1 MNENNLIGRI
11 LFLGN
16 YSFFLEIFFALI
28 ILLIHGKKRKYFP
41 LFLFIVLI
49 GGFPFYFLPEMNFLS
64 FDYSYLLIFLFVFLC
79 GLLLYKEKIFTL
91 FFSCMAAWGV
101 QHISWNLLGILYDL
115 LPNVSS
121 YSDSL
126 LRLIYFL
133 CFLSVYAFSLIL
145 FLKLNLKIS
154 YNKHDKFSFLL
165 SMIILISTIYL
176 SQSITTWSIPI
187 RIYTMLV
194 AFLSLIIM
202 IIYPYLSSLRIKEKE
217 LSDEKENL
225 ERMVSLQAKQQALSK
240 EATDLL
246 NMKFHDM
253 KHQLLLMRSMDENKR
268 DETTK
273 EIEKSIDLYTDIART
288 GNDALDIVIT
298 QKSLLCTSKDIR
310 FTYILSGECLFFMN
324 KSDLTSLFG
333 NILDNAIEAASKEE
347 GEYRIIKLKAYQQNA
362 MVLIQEEN
370 YAHQKVSFDKSGLP
384 VSTKGDPNYHGFGSK
399 SISYI
404 TEKYHGH
411 IHFTQ
416 QDDVF
421 SLSIMLPIQEK
432 APNVSE

>member
-16 YSFFLEIFFALI
+16 YSFFLEIFLASLV
-28 ILLIHGKKRKYFP
+28 LLINGKKRKFYP
-41 LFLFIVLI
+41 LFLFMALI
-49 GGFPFYFLPEMNFLS
+49 AGSPLYFLPRLTFLS

-79 GLLLYKEKIFTL
+79 SLFLYKEKIFTI
-91 FFSCMAAWGV
+91 FFSCMAAWGL
-101 QHISWNLLGILYDL
+101 QHIAWNLLGILYDL
-115 LPNVSS
+115 LPNVST
-121 YSDSL
+121 YSDFV
-126 LRLIYFL
+126 LRLIYVL
-133 CFLSVYAFSLIL
+133 CFLCIYAFAL
-145 FLKLNLKIS
+145 FLFFKLKLKIS
-154 YNKHDKFSFLL
+154 YNRHEKFSFVL
-165 SMIILISTIYL
+165 SLVILVSTIYL
-176 SQSITTWSIPI
+176 SQSITAWSISI
-187 RIYTMLV
+187 RIYTILV
-194 AFLSLIIM
+194 ALLSLIIM
-202 IIYPYLSSLRIKEKE
+202 IIYPYLSSLRLKEKE

-225 ERMVSLQAKQQALSK
+225 ERMVSLQAKQQAISK

-253 KHQLLLMRSMDENKR
+253 KHQLLLMKGMDEDMR

-333 NILDNAIEAASKEE
+333 NILDNAIEAAEKEE
-347 GEYRIIKLKAYQQNA
+347 GEYRIIKLKAFQQNS
-362 MVLIQEEN
+362 MILIQEEN
-370 YAHQKVSFDKSGLP
+370 YAHQKVSFDKNGLP
-384 VSTKGDPNYHGFGSK
+384 LSNKGDSNYHGFGSK

-411 IHFTQ
+411 INFTQ

-421 SLSIMLPIQEK
+421 SLSIMFPIPKEL
-432 APNVSE
+432 PNVSA

>member
-1 MNENNLIGRI
+1 MNENSLISRI
-11 LFLGN
+11 LVLGH
-16 YSFFLEIFFALI
+16 YAFFLELFFALFV
-28 ILLIHGKKRKYFP
+28 LLINGKKRKYFP
-41 LFLFIVLI
+41 LFLLAALSV
-49 GGFPFYFLPEMNFLS
+49 GFPFYFLPKLTLLS
-64 FDYSYLLIFLFVFLC
+64 FDYSYLLVFLFVFLC
-79 GLLLYKEKIFTL
+79 GLFLYKEKIFTI
-91 FFSCMAAWGV
+91 FFSCMAAWGL
-101 QHISWNLLGILYDL
+101 QHISWNILGILYDL

-121 YSDSL
+121 YSDFI
-126 LRLIYFL
+126 LRLIYFI
-133 CFLSVYAFSLIL
+133 CFIFVYGFTLFL
-145 FLKLNLKIS
+145 FLKLDLKIS
-154 YNKHDKFSFLL
+154 YNRHDKFSFLL
-165 SMIILISTIYL
+165 SLIILVSTIYL
-176 SQSITTWSIPI
+176 SQSIQQWFISI
-187 RIYTMLV
+187 RIYTLLV
-194 AFLSLIIM
+194 TLLSLIIM

-298 QKSLLCTSKDIR
+298 QKSLLCTSKGIR
-310 FTYILSGECLFFMN
+310 FTYILSGECLSFMN

-333 NILDNAIEAASKEE
+333 NILDNAIEAATKEE
-347 GEYRIIKLKAYQQNA
+347 GEYRIIKLKAYPQNS
-362 MVLIQEEN
+362 MILIQEEN
-370 YAHQKVSFDKSGLP
+370 YAHQKVSFDKNGLP
-384 VSTKGDPNYHGFGSK
+384 MTSKGDKNYHGFGSR

-411 IHFTQ
+411 LHFTQ
-416 QDDVF
+416 LDDVF
-421 SLSIMLPIQEK
+421 SLSIMLPIPEK
-432 APNVSE
+432 TPNVSE